1 MKIALFLNSQKDEAW
16 KIAREILGYLQARG
30 VEIFVEDEIAGALQ
44 CKPLS
49 EVDPQSIAFRISL
62 GGDGTIL
69 RFLHRY
75 KEISAPLVG
84 INLGGLGFLADVPVS
99 QIFVSLDHLLNGD
112 FIIEERL
119 VIEGQSHGREPILAF
134 NDIVFHRGLNPSL
147 IELSVTVDGN
157 FLNTFSADGL
167 IIATTTGSTA
177 YSLAA
182 GGPIIT
188 PYIKALAL
196 TPISPHTI
204 SNRPLVLLPK
214 YEIVV
219 QYLSHTFP
227 IEVRYD
233 GIEGYPLYQNEVCSI
248 KISKKVFPLVTFPY
262 QDYFSTLRS
271 KLGWSGKLKS

>member
-1 MKIALFLNSQKDEAW
+1 MKIALFLNRQKDEAW
-16 KIAREILGYLQARG
+16 RIARGILEYLQARG
-30 VEIFVEDEIAGALQ
+30 VEVFLEDEVAKEMGGRPISQA
-44 CKPLS
+44 
-49 EVDPQSIAFRISL
+49 DPKTISFRLSL

-75 KEISAPLVG
+75 KEIVAPLVG
-84 INLGGLGFLADVPVS
+84 INLGGLGFLADVPIS
-99 QIFVSLDHLLNGD
+99 EIFPSIEYLLKGD
-112 FIIEERL
+112 YTIEERL
-119 VIEGQSHGREPILAF
+119 VIEGQKVDQEPTPAF
-134 NDIVFHRGLNPSL
+134 NDIVFHRASNPSL
-147 IELSVTVDGN
+147 VEISVTVDGS

-182 GGPIIT
+182 GGPILT
-188 PYIKALAL
+188 PSIKALAL

-214 YEIVV
+214 KEMVV
-219 QYLSHTFP
+219 QYMGHTSP

-233 GIEGYPLYQNEVCSI
+233 GIEGHTLERGEICTI
-248 KISKKVFPLVTFPY
+248 KLSEKVFPLVSFPHH
-262 QDYFSTLRS
+262 DYFSTLRT